1 MELLMDWKKQV
12 VLVTGGT
19 GSFGKK
25 FVEIM
30 LDEYKPA
37 KLIIFS
43 RDELKQ
49 HEMRLAGFD
58 HVDLRYFIGD
68 VRDLGRLRRAM
79 QGVDIVVHAAA
90 LKQVP
95 ACEYNPMEAIK
106 TNILG
111 SSNVIEAAL
120 DAGVEKVM
128 ALSTDKAVNPI
139 NLYGATKLAAEKLF
153 VQSNAYAG
161 GTATRYSSVRYG
173 NVVGSRGSV
182 IPVFLK
188 QRDQKK
194 LTITDGR
201 MTRFWLTLDQGVRFV
216 MRCIEQMQGGE
227 VFVPKIPSMKVV
239 DIAKVVAPDAE
250 LEEVGIRPGEK
261 LHEVLIHEDEARVTV
276 ELEEMYVVQPSAA
289 LWFGQSWQEK
299 GQTLAEGFRYS
310 SESNED
316 WLSLD
321 QIQEIVA
328 SVEAEFIERPI
339 V

>member
-1 MELLMDWKKQV
+1 MDWSNQV

-19 GSFGKK
+19 GSFGRK

-30 LDEYKPA
+30 LQEHHPA
-37 KLIIFS
+37 KLIVFS

-49 HEMRLAGFD
+49 HEMRMSGFD

-68 VRDLGRLRRAM
+68 VRDLNRLHRAM

-120 DAGVEKVM
+120 DAGVSKVM

-182 IPVFLK
+182 IPVFIK
-188 QRDQKK
+188 QRDQNK
-194 LTITDGR
+194 LTITDRR

-216 MRCIEQMQGGE
+216 IRCIEQMQGGE

-239 DIAKVVAPDAE
+239 DIAKIVAPDAE
-250 LEEVGIRPGEK
+250 LEEIGIRPGEK
-261 LHEVLIHEDEARVTV
+261 LHEVLIHEDEARATV

-289 LWFGQSWQEK
+289 WWFGHDWQTK
-299 GQTLAEGFRYS
+299 GQPLTDGFRYS
-310 SESNED
+310 SDSNII
-316 WLSLD
+316 WLTLEE
-321 QIQEIVA
+321 IQEIVA
-328 SVEAEFIERPI
+328 SIEAEFIEKPI